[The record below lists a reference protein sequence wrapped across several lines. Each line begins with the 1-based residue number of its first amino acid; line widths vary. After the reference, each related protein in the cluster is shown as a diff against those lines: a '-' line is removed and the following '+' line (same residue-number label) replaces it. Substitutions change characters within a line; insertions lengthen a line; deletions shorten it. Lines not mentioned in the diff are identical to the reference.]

1 MKNNRITYFIIT
13 LIVLFI
19 GIVSREIAKI
29 PLFFG
34 DILYAVLIYIG
45 IRFLF
50 IHWNIYK
57 TFLVSLLFCFS
68 IEILQLVKFDWL
80 VTLRTTT
87 PGHYILGQ
95 GFLWSDLIC
104 YFIGTTIA
112 FISDRKLVKTQNSY

>member
-1 MKNNRITYFIIT
+1 M
-13 LIVLFI
+13 VLFL
-19 GIVSREIAKI
+19 GIVSRKIADI

-34 DILYAVLIYIG
+34 DILYAILIYFG
-45 IRFLF
+45 IRLLF
-50 IHWNIYK
+50 IHWHIYK

-87 PGHYILGQ
+87 LGHYILGQ

-104 YFIGTTIA
+104 YFIGTTFA
-112 FISDRKLVKTQNSY
+112 FISDKKLVKTQNSYL

>member
-57 TFLVSLLFCFS
+57 TFIVSLLFCFS

-80 VTLRTTT
+80 VTLRTTIL
-87 PGHYILGQ
+87 GQYILGQ